1 MCRYQWYGAQGR
13 YAEAEPLYKRALA
26 IREKALGPDH
36 PDVSYSA
43 LGLARLE
50 RARGRLD
57 DAERWIDR
65 AITVADRAGVSPG
78 DRFRLYNFRAALAW
92 QDGRRGEAL
101 ADLREA
107 LRLADEQRGHVSGGA
122 LERTASFADYAEGY
136 EQMVAWQAELG
147 DVGEA
152 VGAIERS
159 RGRSLLDEIHMAGAD
174 IGAGRSAAEREQLR
188 RQEAAL
194 KEMVARLEKQS
205 ARTGLDPAEAERLRS
220 DLTASRLRLYEHDRD
235 ARAASPVYRALLARG
250 DRPGS
255 ASSSAGSSAKA
266 ACSWSTSSARRRATS
281 SPSGPTRRG

>member
-122 LERTASFADYAEGY
+122 LERAASFADYAEGY

-205 ARTGLDPAEAERLRS
+205 AAHRPRPGGG
-220 DLTASRLRLYEHDRD
+220 
-235 ARAASPVYRALLARG
+235 RAAAVRPDRLPPPAL
-250 DRPGS
+250 
-255 ASSSAGSSAKA
+255 
-266 ACSWSTSSARRRATS
+266 
-281 SPSGPTRRG
+281 